1 MKKSNI
7 LILAISVLASAFLLY
22 LWWALGFNKIDNPL
36 DLTVSIIWWV
46 IIAVLIA
53 LITHWERKRRRA
65 MRIIY
70 LSPTALYNTETGVRE
85 FESTAPVEAMEEVLK
100 NLSYGFKVQ
109 DLPEA
114 SEFDY
119 RYVLKTDLY
128 KPSGNESNARS
139 AQSRWEG
146 SVIDLHSE
154 ADDRETA
161 FSNRKELEHVLA
173 SFK

>member
-46 IIAVLIA
+46 VIAALIA

-65 MRIIY
+65 VRTIY
-70 LSPTALYNTETGVRE
+70 LSPTALYNGETGVSE
-85 FESTAPVEAMEEVLK
+85 FAAAPVAAMEEVLK
-100 NLSYGFKVQ
+100 KLAYGFKVQ

-114 SEFDY
+114 TEFDY
-119 RYVLKTDLY
+119 RYVVKTDRY
-128 KPSGNESNARS
+128 KSADNESD
-139 AQSRWEG
+139 AQDAEPQWEG
-146 SVIDLHSE
+146 AVIDLRSKE
-154 ADDRETA
+154 DDKEKS
-161 FSNRKELEHVLA
+161 FSNRRELEEILVAL
-173 SFK
+173 K